1 MNATSVWSIRV
12 AKTVGTRDGQAGFSA
27 ASVPRQANKTKQ
39 TTNKNF
45 IFFVGRKRT
54 GKYTRLASRRS
65 TGRQKLEMQE
75 PGKVS
80 RLGVC
85 MCAGRKEEA
94 GKGEKL

>member
-27 ASVPRQANKTKQ
+27 AGVPRQANKTKQ

-45 IFFVGRKRT
+45 IFFAWGGR
-54 GKYTRLASRRS
+54 YTRLASRRS

-75 PGKVS
+75 PGEVS
-80 RLGVC
+80 RPGVC
-85 MCAGRKEEA
+85 TCAGRKEEA

>member
-1 MNATSVWSIRV
+1 MARL
-12 AKTVGTRDGQAGFSA
+12 ASA
-27 ASVPRQANKTKQ
+27 QLVFQGKQ
-39 TTNKNF
+39 TKPSKQPTKTS
-45 IFFVGRKRT
+45 FFLVGSKRT